1 MCSSALAPEGT
12 QALYSDWCTDILK
25 KKDLSFYSRKGQTHH
40 SASVYMVS
48 YAKLSQQLF
57 IIMRNPPLKKKIAVT
72 LVLFIFLKEFNLELL
87 LQAACRKHEPNNPPN
102 PLIFFILKVETASPI
117 QINVYCDP
125 FPWHH

>member
-40 SASVYMVS
+40 SAPVYMVS

-72 LVLFIFLKEFNLELL
+72 LVLFIFLKEFNLEYLVIVTSS
-87 LQAACRKHEPNNPPN
+87 LQKA
-102 PLIFFILKVETASPI
+102 
-117 QINVYCDP
+117 
-125 FPWHH
+125 

>member
-57 IIMRNPPLKKKIAVT
+57 IIMRNPPLKKK
-72 LVLFIFLKEFNLELL
+72 KLL
-87 LQAACRKHEPNNPPN
+87 LPWSF
-102 PLIFFILKVETASPI
+102 LYSLKNLTLS
-117 QINVYCDP
+117 YCYKQLAESMSQTTP
-125 FPWHH
+125 QTP